1 MIEKIADA
9 LVGKQLEQKRIQE
22 SEVAIYRYG
31 YVLMLEVLTNIL
43 ISVLIGIICSTL
55 AEVIFFLVIFVPLRS
70 YAGGYHMNRAWK
82 CIIATNVIIAVI
94 TLFGK
99 YMPAIPE
106 SFLWLVLEGI
116 SSVIICSLAPVDT
129 PAKPLDKDEKIVYKR
144 KACQICMAE
153 ILLNVVLLIFAKR
166 IACVGIMAH
175 AALVVSLVLE
185 RMRQRRR

>member
-1 MIEKIADA
+1 MIEKIADT

-22 SEVAIYRYG
+22 SDVAIYRYG

-43 ISVLIGIICSTL
+43 ISVLIGIIFSTL

-94 TLFGK
+94 TLYGK
-99 YMPAIPE
+99 YMPTIPE
-106 SFLWLVLEGI
+106 SFLWLALEGI
-116 SSVIICSLAPVDT
+116 GSVIICSLAPVDT
-129 PAKPLDKDEKIVYKR
+129 PAKPLDEDEKIVYKR

-153 ILLNVVLLIFAKR
+153 ILLNVVLL
-166 IACVGIMAH
+166 
-175 AALVVSLVLE
+175 
-185 RMRQRRR
+185 